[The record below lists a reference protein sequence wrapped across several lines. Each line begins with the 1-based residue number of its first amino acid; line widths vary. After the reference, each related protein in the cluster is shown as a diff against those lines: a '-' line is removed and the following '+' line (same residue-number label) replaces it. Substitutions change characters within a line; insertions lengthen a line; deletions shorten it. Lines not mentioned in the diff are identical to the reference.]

1 MCARLKIK
9 YLSRQELEAL
19 SDNISF
25 TALARDND
33 IEYPT
38 KLIKTYS
45 LNPDSGSYEWSIHIN
60 RCNAKVEAVFH
71 YTDSEVILYRCQS
84 AIK

>member
-1 MCARLKIK
+1 MRLKIK
-9 YLSRQELEAL
+9 YLSRQALEAL
-19 SDNISF
+19 ANNISF

-45 LNPDSGSYEWSIHIN
+45 LNPDSGEYEWSIHIN
-60 RCNAKVEAVFH
+60 KCNAKVEAVFQ
-71 YTDSEVILYRCQS
+71 YTDRDVILYRQQR